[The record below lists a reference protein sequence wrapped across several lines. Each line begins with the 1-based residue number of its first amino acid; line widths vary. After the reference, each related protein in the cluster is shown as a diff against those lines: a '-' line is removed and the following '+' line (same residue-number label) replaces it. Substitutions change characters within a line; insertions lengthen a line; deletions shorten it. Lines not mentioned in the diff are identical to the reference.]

1 MKDKIKYII
10 PLISMTVVSGYLFYI
25 FVNTPNFITKIIMLP
40 FLICGIAS
48 VLKIFFLLIDKPQF
62 SNLCNKV
69 YGISFFTYVFGFLGY
84 WCYLNI
90 LAGSYI
96 ALVFAIPF
104 LIIAI
109 KMMMKTLFKGKID
122 MPENKAVKK
131 LNIINPI
138 TISSLLIGGALI
150 CGIVMLFFGI
160 KGTYDLNKKIQGY
173 QEVTGYFTDYD
184 IYSSDEDGTTY
195 KLIYSYNVDGKQY
208 TVFTDYGTNVIPKDN
223 STKTIKYNPNNPE
236 EAIVTGTNASMG
248 LIFIGF
254 MFVIIPTIMIL
265 IFISKNGCFDK
276 LNIDLIG
283 AIIGLT
289 FAGLG
294 FGILYMLTGTFSILE
309 MFRTYSLVYLIPD
322 LIIILFIVVG
332 IYLLI
337 SSLFFRRK
345 TERI

>member
-10 PLISMTVVSGYLFYI
+10 PLISTTVASGFLFYVFI
-25 FVNTPNFITKIIMLP
+25 ITPNFITKIIILP
-40 FLICGIAS
+40 FLVCGIAS
-48 VLKIFFLLIDKPQF
+48 VLKIFFLLIDKPQI

-69 YGISFFTYVFGFLGY
+69 YVISFFTYVLGFLGY

-90 LAGSYI
+90 LARSYI

-122 MPENKAVKK
+122 MPENKEVKK
-131 LNIINPI
+131 LNIINSI
-138 TISSLLIGGALI
+138 TISSLLIVGALI

-160 KGTYDLNKKIQGY
+160 KGTYNLNKKIQGY
-173 QEVTGYFTDYD
+173 KEVNGYFIDYD

-195 KLIYSYNVDGKQY
+195 KLIYSYEVNGKQY
-208 TVFTDYGTNVIPKDN
+208 TVATDYGTSIIPKDN

-236 EAIVTGTNASMG
+236 ESIVTGTNASMG

-289 FAGLG
+289 FTGLG
-294 FGILYMLTGTFSILE
+294 FGILYMLTGTFSIL
-309 MFRTYSLVYLIPD
+309 
-322 LIIILFIVVG
+322 
-332 IYLLI
+332 
-337 SSLFFRRK
+337 
-345 TERI
+345 